1 MLKNLF
7 RFLSLIILNYL
18 LILLSIDIDLDQL
31 VKDFKVFGFIVNS
44 DNYMVHIFICFL
56 ITFLN
61 LFLIYFFKPFIEIYL
76 LYYLKFTFYFLV
88 NLLSLSTVY
97 IVLRIYGYSRFYL
110 LIYLFIS
117 SLALLISDKIK
128 K

>member
-56 ITFLN
+56 ISFLN

>member
-44 DNYMVHIFICFL
+44 DNYTVHIFVCFL

-61 LFLIYFFKPFIEIYL
+61 LF
-76 LYYLKFTFYFLV
+76 
-88 NLLSLSTVY
+88 
-97 IVLRIYGYSRFYL
+97 
-110 LIYLFIS
+110 
-117 SLALLISDKIK
+117 
-128 K
+128 

>member
-44 DNYMVHIFICFL
+44 DNYTVHIFVCFL